1 MKYMHEDR
9 MPTVDEF
16 LEWWDSADSSYRRR
30 KAGLL
35 LEAQDTAYYCM
46 LQNHTGELDYLFG
59 RVADLE
65 QQVDAYRREYEG
77 KQVVKS

>member
-1 MKYMHEDR
+1 MKFMHEDR
-9 MPTVDEF
+9 LPTVDEF
-16 LEWWDSADSSYRRR
+16 LEWWESADDSYRRR
-30 KAGLL
+30 QTKKL
-35 LEAQDTAYYCM
+35 LEAQDTAYYCF

-65 QQVDAYRREYEG
+65 EQVRAYQQQYEG